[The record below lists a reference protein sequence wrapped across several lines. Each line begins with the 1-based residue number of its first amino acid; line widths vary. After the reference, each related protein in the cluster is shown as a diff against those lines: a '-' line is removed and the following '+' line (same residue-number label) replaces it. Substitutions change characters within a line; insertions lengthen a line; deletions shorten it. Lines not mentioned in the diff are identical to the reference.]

1 MVTPAVQADLTQPV
15 VESQPLATPIELAPA
30 PDTTAATPAASTTRP
45 PADIVPPALTAPPQ
59 GLRPDTS
66 ASELATLRRQLADV
80 EAQRQAEATSARL
93 TQEAQQ
99 VQRDALARGL
109 SEEDANWMAQ
119 RHYTLAQQ
127 VHQERESVRVQQQI
141 MQGKINAAVALGGE
155 YGISPSM
162 LMDANS
168 PAEMRAIGEREKR
181 YAAQEAR
188 LKTLEQ
194 ARVQPQL
201 LNAASG
207 SGAAG
212 VNATVDNIDK
222 LWFDYETQHPNQANP
237 YEAAY
242 RKLVYRR

>member
-1 MVTPAVQADLTQPV
+1 MVTQAAPADLTQPV
-15 VESQPLATPIELAPA
+15 VESQPLAPPIELAPA
-30 PDTTAATPAASTTRP
+30 PATTAATPPVLT
-45 PADIVPPALTAPPQ
+45 DIIPPALTAPPQ

-80 EAQRQAEATSARL
+80 EAQRQAEATTARL
-93 TQEAQQ
+93 TEESRQ
-99 VQRDALARGL
+99 VQRDALGRGL

-141 MQGKINAAVALGGE
+141 MQGKINAAVALAGE

-181 YAAQEAR
+181 YAAQEER
-188 LKTLEQ
+188 LKKLEQ
-194 ARVQPQL
+194 GRVQPQS

-222 LWFDYETQHPNQANP
+222 LWFDYETQHPGSVNP

>member
-1 MVTPAVQADLTQPV
+1 MVTQAAPADLTQPV
-15 VESQPLATPIELAPA
+15 VESQPLAPPIELAPA
-30 PDTTAATPAASTTRP
+30 PATTAATPPVLT
-45 PADIVPPALTAPPQ
+45 DIVPPALTAP
-59 GLRPDTS
+59 RPDTS
-66 ASELATLRRQLADV
+66 ATELATLRRQLADV
-80 EAQRQAEATSARL
+80 EAQRQAEATTARL

-141 MQGKINAAVALGGE
+141 IQGKMNAAVALAGE

-181 YAAQEAR
+181 YAAQEER
-188 LKTLEQ
+188 LKKLEQ
-194 ARVQPQL
+194 GRVQPQ
-201 LNAASG
+201 
-207 SGAAG
+207 
-212 VNATVDNIDK
+212 
-222 LWFDYETQHPNQANP
+222 F
-237 YEAAY
+237 
-242 RKLVYRR
+242 